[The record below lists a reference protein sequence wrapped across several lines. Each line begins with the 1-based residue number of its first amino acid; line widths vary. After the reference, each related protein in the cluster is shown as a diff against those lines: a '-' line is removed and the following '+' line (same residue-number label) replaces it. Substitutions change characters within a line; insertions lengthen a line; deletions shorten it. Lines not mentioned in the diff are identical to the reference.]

1 MSLLQKIPRKVWR
14 FLDIIN
20 RLIKKDKESIFI
32 YSNLGFRDN
41 IKAIFDYLIENK
53 YNSEFRITVSLNNYE
68 EYEKHIKI

>member
-32 YSNLGFRDN
+32 YSNLGFMG
-41 IKAIFDYLIENK
+41 
-53 YNSEFRITVSLNNYE
+53 
-68 EYEKHIKI
+68 

>member
-53 YNSEFRITVSLNNYE
+53 YNSEF
-68 EYEKHIKI
+68 